1 MKLLYI
7 ITIALAITYTQVF
20 ASTLHLNSS
29 QKEII
34 TEVHKYG
41 DIYDLGNTLAGIAL
55 VESQLGKY
63 QIGTSS
69 SDYGIMQISI
79 KSALDRMGIE
89 NTRYKRSQLATL
101 LITDRMFNYSMAIAE
116 LKFWQ
121 KKYGKG
127 THWQWVQMVNS
138 YNNGH
143 HSTNFNYANKV
154 SKAIRRLK
162 ENGYLR

>member
-1 MKLLYI
+1 MSIK
-7 ITIALAITYTQVF
+7 
-20 ASTLHLNSS
+20 

-34 TEVHKYG
+34 KEIHKYG
-41 DIYDLGNTLAGIAL
+41 DIYDLGNTLVGIAL

-69 SDYGIMQISI
+69 NDYGIMQISI
-79 KSALDRMGIE
+79 KSALDRLGIE
-89 NTRYKRSQLATL
+89 NTSLKRSQVGTS
-101 LITDRMFNYSMAIAE
+101 LIVDRMFNYSMAIAE

-121 KKYGKG
+121 KKYGTG
-127 THWQWVQMVNS
+127 TRWQWVQMINS

-143 HSTNFNYANKV
+143 RSKNFKYAKKV

-162 ENGYLR
+162 REGYLR